1 MQVTDIENMLKII
14 FTLLFFVSIN
24 AQAGI
29 VYNAIKATP
38 QVAMSRDSTG
48 VTSCGVRV
56 MTLVEVGDETTWHD
70 FSGSVYRDG
79 IFGLWKAGSYRYATA
94 KLLKKIPAPGTS
106 IRLPA
111 PTGFWIAE
119 AGASSA
125 ASMQKV
131 IPAEDKGFILGDA
144 DVVNT
149 MNTVLAIA
157 KGSPIQFAM
166 QYKDEKVERI
176 VSFSAPLNDADY
188 STLLRCFE
196 GLQAGIASDNPG
208 IDKE

>member
-1 MQVTDIENMLKII
+1 
-14 FTLLFFVSIN
+14 
-24 AQAGI
+24 
-29 VYNAIKATP
+29 
-38 QVAMSRDSTG
+38 
-48 VTSCGVRV
+48 
-56 MTLVEVGDETTWHD
+56 
-70 FSGSVYRDG
+70 
-79 IFGLWKAGSYRYATA
+79 
-94 KLLKKIPAPGTS
+94 
-106 IRLPA
+106 
-111 PTGFWIAE
+111 
-119 AGASSA
+119 
-125 ASMQKV
+125 MQKV